1 MIDQKKTIF
10 TGGSGLLGTAFK
22 KIMPDMA
29 YPTSGEFNLTDYAQM
44 DAYAQRGDYSM
55 IIHAAA
61 FTSPPKIDQDPL
73 KAVEVNI
80 IGTANVVRLC
90 IKHNLKLVYISTDYV
105 FRGDKGNYREN
116 DEVFPVNRYAWS
128 KLGGECAVRMYDS
141 ALKVKKDIP
150 SGRNNETDEVLTKM
164 PEIDIFNKSII
175 KPKYL

>member
-1 MIDQKKTIF
+1 
-10 TGGSGLLGTAFK
+10 
-22 KIMPDMA
+22 
-29 YPTSGEFNLTDYAQM
+29 M